1 MIQRSGSANWK
12 TEYWKS
18 PKLAEKRKRI
28 VKNEDSLRD
37 LWDNIKHNNSC
48 TRRASEEEERKKS
61 EDIFEKITAENSPNL
76 GKETGSG
83 STRSP

>member
-37 LWDNIKHNNSC
+37 LWDSIKYIYIC
-48 TRRASEEEERKKS
+48 TLGVLEER
-61 EDIFEKITAENSPNL
+61 EKL
-76 GKETGSG
+76 ET
-83 STRSP
+83 